1 MGECIAN
8 LGYCAFLRAFFLSKT
23 TPPLSGPNPVYAPD
37 QFVVGASIEG
47 DADII
52 HNITSEIILVLP
64 YYERGSLQDEL
75 EKRCLKENHLE
86 ETVLLRLFLCICS
99 AVRRFHSHDPPY
111 AHRDIKPHNILLEK
125 DFTPILMDLGSVA
138 PARVT
143 IR

>member
-1 MGECIAN
+1 MGKFRV
-8 LGYCAFLRAFFLSKT
+8 LYFSKGYFFPKRP
-23 TPPLSGPNPVYAPD
+23 PPLPGQNSVYAPD

-86 ETVLLRLFLCICS
+86 ETVLLRLFHCICS

-138 PARVT
+138 PARIT

>member
-1 MGECIAN
+1 MGKCIEN
-8 LGYCAFLRAFFLSKT
+8 LGYCTFLRAFSFQNDP
-23 TPPLSGPNPVYAPD
+23 PPLHGQNPVYAPD

-75 EKRCLKENHLE
+75 EKRCLKGNHLE
-86 ETVLLRLFLCICS
+86 ETVLLRMFLCICS
-99 AVRRFHSHDPPY
+99 AVRRFHSHEPPY